1 MRYLVLIYGSEQQW
15 ESMTPEAMG
24 AMLSQYNSYTQELAS
39 SGVLRGGDELQP
51 TFTATTVRVRDG
63 KQHNTD
69 GPFAET
75 KEQLGGYYIIETDSL
90 DQAIAWAA
98 KCPGATYGSVEVR
111 PMVVASPEHA
121 AATGAE
127 SVGTK

>member
-1 MRYLVLIYGSEQQW
+1 MRYLVLIYGNEQQW
-15 ESMTPEAMG
+15 ESMTPESMG
-24 AMLSQYNSYTQELAS
+24 AMMSQYNSYTQELAQA
-39 SGVLRGGDELQP
+39 GVLRAGDELQP

-63 KQHNTD
+63 KRHTTD

-111 PMVVASPEHA
+111 PIVVASAEHA

-127 SVGTK
+127 SVGAK

>member
-1 MRYLVLIYGSEQQW
+1 MRYLVLIYGNEQQW
-15 ESMTPEAMG
+15 ESMTPESMG
-24 AMLSQYNSYTQELAS
+24 SMMTQYNAYTQDLAS
-39 SGVLRGGDELQP
+39 AGVLRGGDELQP

-63 KQHNTD
+63 KKHTTD

-98 KCPGATYGSVEVR
+98 KCPGATYGSIEVR
-111 PMVVASPEHA
+111 PMVVASAEHDAAVGAGSA
-121 AATGAE
+121 AA
-127 SVGTK
+127 K